1 VAGHPR
7 FPDAVFPS
15 KFWNAHA
22 TGRSVLASG
31 FTGVMAEELEAART
45 SDFRTHLPQWT
56 RLVVSLLEEC
66 GPLRDGNAS

>member
-1 VAGHPR
+1 
-7 FPDAVFPS
+7 
-15 KFWNAHA
+15 
-22 TGRSVLASG
+22 LASG